1 MGLKPGAV
9 FLLDCLSRH
18 TSEISLHHTSKFPTR
33 TSAACRP
40 SPWQPRRLL
49 SVSSF
54 LLPRDDLRTF
64 SRPPTASDPS
74 TSVRDW
80 SVHLSSPFSFSP
92 PLTLFSSLS
101 SSLPLFHLH
110 FFLSPSYSRPFS
122 FSSFPLFLF
131 PNSLPPS
138 LPLSSPLLSLF
149 PLFFPIYP
157 LHFFSF
163 PSLPLPHLSVMMVI

>member
-122 FSSFPLFLF
+122 FSSFPLFFFF
-131 PNSLPPS
+131 PTPSLPPS
-138 LPLSSPLLSLF
+138 LSH
-149 PLFFPIYP
+149 
-157 LHFFSF
+157 LHFFLSSLSSF
-163 PSLPLPHLSVMMVI
+163 LYTLFISFRFPPSLFLTCR